1 MAVLFGGASDEKT
14 KRWDVRCLILE
25 RRSRMQGGNTCLQSQ
40 SQQWPLRLPIKYF
53 LASIHAGK
61 PPGLQNRAPVVARGV
76 GVRLSEATPHA
87 EDVPS
92 SSRGACPSRLSLN
105 LPFQNSPPLSSLHE
119 FALAL
124 AHKRIHVCLH
134 N

>member
-1 MAVLFGGASDEKT
+1 MGIHLSAVTITAG
-14 KRWDVRCLILE
+14 
-25 RRSRMQGGNTCLQSQ
+25 
-40 SQQWPLRLPIKYF
+40 QWPLRLPIKYF

-105 LPFQNSPPLSSLHE
+105 SRFFLLCSLRLQS
-119 FALAL
+119 AKASVPR
-124 AHKRIHVCLH
+124 KQVSR
-134 N
+134 